1 MAYFDLFEWDKWLEK
16 MEEILVTYE
25 NSKDD
30 LSQAQVLY
38 DIANGYID
46 INNLQSA

>member
-30 LSQAQVLY
+30 MS
-38 DIANGYID
+38 
-46 INNLQSA
+46 